1 MRQFAPSLK
10 VGWNEQSAG
19 ARMGMDCVLN
29 RGSSLP
35 HTYDQEVS
43 MIGSTLTAQ
52 ALDVLWLLTSGG
64 IACMLVRGDK
74 GIW

>member
-1 MRQFAPSLK
+1 
-10 VGWNEQSAG
+10 
-19 ARMGMDCVLN
+19 MGMDCVLH
-29 RGSSLP
+29 RGSGLP